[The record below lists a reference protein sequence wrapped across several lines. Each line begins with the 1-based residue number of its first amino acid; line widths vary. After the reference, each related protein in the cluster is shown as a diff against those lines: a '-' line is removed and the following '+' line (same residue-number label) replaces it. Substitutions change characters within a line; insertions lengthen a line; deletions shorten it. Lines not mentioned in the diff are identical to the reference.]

1 LKQDMTDRNQGPA
14 QIITSPAGL
23 ERLVDEYRREEVVA
37 FDLEADSMHHYR
49 EKVCLIQVATSS
61 RVFLVDPLNLSDI
74 SPLAKLLGD
83 PSIRKVFHGADYDV
97 RSMRRD
103 FSVGIDNLF
112 DTMIACQFLG
122 EKEVGLAA
130 VLRKRF
136 GVELDKRFQ
145 KADWS
150 KRPLAPDMIAYAI
163 ADTSLLVPLYR
174 QLEDELRVKGRL
186 SWVEEES
193 ELVSRATAAD
203 RKEEPLFCRFKGA
216 HRMDPRTL
224 AVLEELLRLRDKKAE
239 MYDLPPFK
247 ILSHDTLSTL
257 AEKKPCTQAEL
268 FDIHGLSA
276 KLIARHGGEILKAV
290 SIGIGL
296 PASRLPRY
304 PQSQRPKK
312 DKQKMEICRRLKLWR
327 ESKALELGM
336 DAGSIAN
343 NNLLD
348 ALADAVPRDMG
359 ELDSIKTLRKWQ
371 KREFGEEL
379 LMVVKAAATVA

>member
-1 LKQDMTDRNQGPA
+1 MTDRNQPPT
-14 QIITSPAGL
+14 QIITSREAL
-23 ERLVDEYRREEVVA
+23 ERLVDEYRCEKVVA

-61 RVFLVDPLNLSDI
+61 KVSLVDPLCLSDVA
-74 SPLAKLLGD
+74 PLANLLAD
-83 PSIRKVFHGADYDV
+83 SSIRKVFHGADYDV

-103 FSVGIDNLF
+103 FSMGIDNLF

-174 QLEDELRVKGRL
+174 QLEEELRAKGRL

-193 ELVSRATAAD
+193 ALVSRAMAAD
-203 RKEEPLFCRFKGA
+203 RIDEPLFCRFKGA
-216 HRMDPRTL
+216 HKMDSRTL
-224 AVLEELLRLRDKKAE
+224 AVLEELLHFRDKKAQL
-239 MYDLPPFK
+239 YDRPPFK
-247 ILSHDTLSTL
+247 ILSHDTLATL
-257 AEKKPCTQAEL
+257 AEKKPCTQTEL
-268 FDIHGLSA
+268 FDIQGLSA
-276 KLIARHGGEILKAV
+276 KLIARHGGDILKAV
-290 SIGIGL
+290 SKGVGL

-304 PQSQRPKK
+304 PPSQRTKR
-312 DKQKMEICRRLKLWR
+312 DRQKMEIFRRLKLWR
-327 ESKALELGM
+327 ETKALELGM
-336 DAGSIAN
+336 DSGTIAN

-348 ALADAVPRDMG
+348 ALAEVVPRNLG
-359 ELDSIKTLRKWQ
+359 SLDSIKTLRKWQ
-371 KREFGEEL
+371 ISEFGEEL
-379 LMVVKAAATVA
+379 LRVVKEAATGS